1 LNYEKVKRIA
11 DFAKGK
17 IGISFGI
24 GTNFTNDVGLQPMNI
39 VMKLTEAYPEFG
51 PWTKVVKLSDEKG
64 KYTGD
69 ANSIA
74 LAKKLL
80 HITDQ

>member
-1 LNYEKVKRIA
+1 VKRIT
-11 DFAKGK
+11 DFINGK

-24 GTNFTNDVGLQPMNI
+24 GTNFTNDVGLEPMNI
-39 VMKLTEAYPEFG
+39 VMKLTEAYPEYG

-69 ANSIA
+69 ADSIA
-74 LAKKLL
+74 LAKELL
-80 HITDQ
+80 HIQD